1 MDSHACCMS
10 ENDSSKDAVRR
21 PISLQYVIGAFGSLF
36 LSVQTLS
43 ILCATLVRY
52 LQLSSKMGLDQNVKT
67 PRVKVGNPNS
77 DHNGPFAGGTA
88 MG

>member
-21 PISLQYVIGAFGSLF
+21 PISLQYKIKAFGSLS

-52 LQLSSKMGLDQNVKT
+52 LQLRSKMGLDQNVKT
-67 PRVKVGNPNS
+67 PRVEVGNPNS

-88 MG
+88 IG

>member
-10 ENDSSKDAVRR
+10 ADDSSKDAVRR
-21 PISLQYVIGAFGSLF
+21 PISLQYVIRAFGSLF

-43 ILCATLVRY
+43 NLWATLVRY
-52 LQLSSKMGLDQNVKT
+52 LQLNSKMGLDHNVKT
-67 PRVKVGNPNS
+67 PRVRAGNPDNDQS
-77 DHNGPFAGGTA
+77 GPFAGRTT